1 MRLKNMQLT
10 NSPETVRYYLGIDG
24 GGTKCKARLTDL
36 RGVVLAE
43 AVAGP
48 ANIATDLSE
57 SKHSILDVCQK
68 LLQQAQLAP
77 DLLAHCG
84 VVAGLAGA
92 NLPSA
97 AARFGHWQ
105 HPFAWLHLTT
115 DLHIACLGA
124 HAGADGAMLICGTG
138 TAAFSIVDGQQ
149 ALFSAQGFPLGDK
162 GSGAWLGWRAIS
174 HTLDVL
180 DGLALADALSAAVLA
195 RLLPRTQAQATDLIS
210 ACRDFRAT
218 DFATLAPLVFE
229 AAQAKD
235 QAALSILQDGVGYLE
250 SLLRRLMW
258 TGAQQIAM
266 AGGVATA
273 IKAFLADEWQQ
284 HLSAVAAPPEAGAV
298 LLAQQ
303 LASQQ
308 LTQSQLLDSQLLDS
322 QLLDSELSDDIGGP
336 DRFVAVPRSI
346 A

>member
-1 MRLKNMQLT
+1 MKMQFID
-10 NSPETVRYYLGIDG
+10 SAATVRYYLGIDG
-24 GGTKCKARLTDL
+24 GGTKCRARLTDL
-36 RGVVLAE
+36 SGRVLAE

-48 ANIATDLSE
+48 ANIATDLAQ
-57 SKHSILDVCQK
+57 SKQSILDVCQQ
-68 LLQQAQLAP
+68 LLQQAELTPDTLAQC
-77 DLLAHCG
+77 AA
-84 VVAGLAGA
+84 VAGLAGA

-138 TAAFSIVDGQQ
+138 TAAFSVVEGQQ

-174 HTLDVL
+174 HALDVL
-180 DGLALADALSAAVLA
+180 DGLTPAAALSDAVLA
-195 RLLPRTQAQATDLIS
+195 KLLPGVQPQATDVIS

-218 DFATLAPLVFE
+218 DFATLAPLVFA

-235 QAALSILQDGVGYLE
+235 PAALSIIADGVAYLE
-250 SLLRRLMW
+250 ALLSRLMQ
-258 TGAQQIAM
+258 TGARRIAM
-266 AGGVATA
+266 AGGVAQA
-273 IKAFLADEWQQ
+273 INAFLADEWQQ
-284 HLSAVAAPPEAGAV
+284 YLCPIAAPPEAGAV

-303 LASQQ
+303 LGAQQFSLSQF
-308 LTQSQLLDSQLLDS
+308 
-322 QLLDSELSDDIGGP
+322 SDDTGGP
-336 DRFVAVPRSI
+336 VVPVAVTRSI
-346 A
+346 AS